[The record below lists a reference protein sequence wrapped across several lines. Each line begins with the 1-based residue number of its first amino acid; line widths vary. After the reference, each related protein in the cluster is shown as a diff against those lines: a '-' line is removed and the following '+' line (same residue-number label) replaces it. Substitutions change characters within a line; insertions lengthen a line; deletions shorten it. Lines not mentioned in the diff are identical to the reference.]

1 MTGQGWPNED
11 RWACASKMG
20 SQDGTWEFSQTTGFQ
35 SDKGGSVT
43 NMEISYRI
51 ELMLAE
57 NYSQIVSLAQGSVY
71 KSPGTMICAFL
82 ATTERLNIFPVHD
95 GDGASEMIRSDQASH
110 QACHDTRPS
119 AESITSRKESTHVVL
134 LLISM

>member
-1 MTGQGWPNED
+1 
-11 RWACASKMG
+11 MG
-20 SQDGTWEFSQTTGFQ
+20 SQDRTWEFSQTTGFQ

-43 NMEISYRI
+43 NMGISYQI
-51 ELMLAE
+51 DLMLAE